1 MRALAALCAAA
12 LAAACAATPG
22 PGGVALTAAP
32 ATVSAGGRSV
42 VVAPPPGRCLTP
54 HHADDGATVVA
65 ALGCDGAGPLAG
77 ISVGAAR
84 LFADGA
90 REDRLLAL
98 ERWARSPSAR
108 RELGMERGG
117 AARAVETRREEGA
130 LFVLVED
137 SDAHEGPRRFWRV
150 FAEISGRLTIISVY
164 DLPGERHGDGAL
176 RAVAEAH
183 LASMRLANPQSP
195 AAGAAAAP
203 TRRPPRPRPA
213 A

>member
-1 MRALAALCAAA
+1 VRALAALCAAA
-12 LAAACAATPG
+12 LASACAGAPG
-22 PGGVALTAAP
+22 PGGVALSAAP

-54 HHADDGATVVA
+54 HHAEDGATVVA

-84 LFADGA
+84 LFDDGA
-90 REDRLLAL
+90 REDGLLAL
-98 ERWARSPSAR
+98 EQWARSPAAR
-108 RELGMERGG
+108 RELGMEGGG
-117 AARAVETRREEGA
+117 AARAVEIGREDGA

-137 SDAHEGPRRFWRV
+137 PDADEGPRRFWRV
-150 FAEISGRLTIISVY
+150 FAEINGRLTMISVY

-176 RAVAEAH
+176 RAAAETH
-183 LASMRLANPQSP
+183 LASLRRANPETA
-195 AAGAAAAP
+195 AAGAAAP
-203 TRRPPRPRPA
+203 IRRPPRPRPA